1 MQRLLLFFIVL
12 MTSFHCTSAQSEI
25 QVQIGP
31 ELYLFG
37 EQQSGYKFSSSIF
50 HEKQLG
56 YQIDISYRKT
66 ISSLFRV
73 RGQVGYAST
82 KNGFTISSGGHFAG
96 SINEGEFKLNR
107 VNVVLIPEFHFKRWA
122 QIYVGIGGYWSKAVA
137 NPVIHIEQRSWNFFD
152 MTMTTSESEEN
163 QSNFFKDKDYGIRVH
178 LGKLIAVHDG
188 IYLTPE
194 INYYHGLSNISASRG
209 SDQEIYARIIGMS
222 IGLLVKL

>member
-1 MQRLLLFFIVL
+1 MLRLFLLLTTLIVSL
-12 MTSFHCTSAQSEI
+12 HNTSAQSEI

-50 HEKQLG
+50 HEKRLG

-66 ISSLFRV
+66 ISKLFKV

-82 KNGFTISSGGHFAG
+82 HNGFTISTGGHFAG
-96 SINEGEFKLNR
+96 SIIEGEFKLNR
-107 VNVVLIPEFHFKRWA
+107 VNVVLIPEFHFERWA
-122 QIYVGIGGYWSKAVA
+122 QIYVGIGGYWSKAVN
-137 NPVIHIEQRSWNFFD
+137 NPVISIEQRSWNFFD

-163 QSNFFKDKDYGIRVH
+163 QSNYFKDKNYGVRVH

-188 IYLTPE
+188 IYLT
-194 INYYHGLSNISASRG
+194 L
-209 SDQEIYARIIGMS
+209 
-222 IGLLVKL
+222 KLTTIMA